1 MLARKFASYG
11 LHMAGITHNKEKCL
25 IFIVIPQVRKNVSQI
40 TSKWWKEKK
49 ETKNEEKINMKK

>member
-40 TSKWWKEKK
+40 TSKW
-49 ETKNEEKINMKK
+49 

>member
-11 LHMAGITHNKEKCL
+11 LHMAGITHKEKCL
-25 IFIVIPQVRKNVSQI
+25 ILIVIPQVRKNVSQI

-49 ETKNEEKINMKK
+49 KKNEEKINMKK